1 MSDHPGTGRQLW
13 AALHLLD
20 RQLLDRQGRMAGCVD
35 DIELSPGAD
44 GSLYVSAILSGPGV
58 LAPRLGAP
66 RFGAWR
72 RRSQQLW
79 ADERHERHDQADHG
93 DRVDGHDRT
102 TGDGPPDPTRIPFGR
117 VQQIASHIT
126 LAADSDELASYATE
140 RWVRDHVIGR
150 LPDSDHAAE

>member
-20 RQLLDRQGRMAGCVD
+20 RQLLDRHGQMAGCVD
-35 DIELSPGAD
+35 DIELSPGAE
-44 GSLYVSAILSGPGV
+44 GTLYVSAILAGPGV

-79 ADERHERHDQADHG
+79 ANDRHER
-93 DRVDGHDRT
+93 DGHDRPDAEGT
-102 TGDGPPDPTRIPFGR
+102 DPTRIPFGR
-117 VQQIASHIT
+117 VQRIASHIT
-126 LAADSDELASYATE
+126 LAADSDELASYASE

-150 LPDSDHAAE
+150 LPGSDHAAE